1 MTEDTA
7 WRADGEFMILFG
19 LYQEH
24 WKTRN
29 CVSTRENIEE
39 HWKTSNC
46 VSTRENSARENNWRN
61 AC

>member
-1 MTEDTA
+1 MEDTA
-7 WRADGEFMILFG
+7 WRDDGEFLFLFG

-24 WKTRN
+24 WITR
-29 CVSTRENIEE
+29 
-39 HWKTSNC
+39 NC